1 MVGSP
6 KDLAECLRSY
16 AGDGTVEWVLEPMQS
31 RVLSESARS
40 IDEMAVLCADMW
52 DYVKGYADALDVEI
66 HGYSWPDNKRGYGAK
81 VRCGLGEFSG
91 FPNRMRNLGIEAS
104 E

>member
-1 MVGSP
+1 MAGSP

-40 IDEMAVLCADMW
+40 IDEIAARIAELEEFARDLYEFAELY
-52 DYVKGYADALDVEI
+52 DEEI
-66 HGYSWPDNKRGYGAK
+66 G
-81 VRCGLGEFSG
+81 
-91 FPNRMRNLGIEAS
+91 PNQWCEIRERMQALGIEMK
-104 E
+104 